1 MAATMN
7 PYDANE
13 LQNSEQTNL
22 VAAYPCENMTKGYDC
37 SLSDNGASLMV
48 GMKYGPKNV
57 KSQKNILL

>member
-7 PYDANE
+7 PCDANE

-57 KSQKNILL
+57 